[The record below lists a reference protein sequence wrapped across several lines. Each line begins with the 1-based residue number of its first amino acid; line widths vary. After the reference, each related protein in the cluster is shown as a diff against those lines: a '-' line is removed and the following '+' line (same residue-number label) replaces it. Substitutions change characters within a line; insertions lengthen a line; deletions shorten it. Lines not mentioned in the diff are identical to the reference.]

1 MDQPIRLE
9 NEPEYFTNSF
19 KYGLPS
25 TAFVIDGEDPL
36 FVSESLSRMFDAY
49 EPKGTDELF
58 LVERI
63 LYSNILCQRA
73 FNDFQSYFFAAKR
86 GAVDFN
92 RPLQKNQMEMVIAV
106 TRYMVQHER
115 SAERANDMF
124 YRNRASRR
132 KEVTADQLSQQ
143 AENQAVP
150 QSAAP
155 PETKAQNSSVTP
167 TKQSSTGFVPKNKK
181 SPVSQPHNPVK
192 PAPKIPPIA

>member
-1 MDQPIRLE
+1 MDQPLRLE

-86 GAVDFN
+86 GALDFN
-92 RPLQKNQMEMVIAV
+92 RPLQKNHMELVVAV
-106 TRYMVQHER
+106 TRYLVQHER
-115 SAERANDMF
+115 SAERANEMF

-132 KEVTADQLSQQ
+132 KERA
-143 AENQAVP
+143 AEQPAP
-150 QSAAP
+150 QPRQPAETPVNTP
-155 PETKAQNSSVTP
+155 PERTKKPAVTP
-167 TKQSSTGFVPKNKK
+167 TKQSSTGFVPQNKK
-181 SPVSQPHNPVK
+181 PPVPQPRNPPQ

>member
-19 KYGLPS
+19 KYGLPA

-92 RPLQKNQMEMVIAV
+92 RPMQKNQMEMVIAV

-132 KEVTADQLSQQ
+132 KEQ
-143 AENQAVP
+143 AAEHPVP
-150 QSAAP
+150 QPAEASKAP
-155 PETKAQNSSVTP
+155 SERTQNSPVTS

-181 SPVSQPHNPVK
+181 PLAPQPHT
-192 PAPKIPPIA
+192 PAKSAPQIPPIV

>member
-92 RPLQKNQMEMVIAV
+92 RPMQKNQMEMVVAV

-132 KEVTADQLSQQ
+132 KEMT
-143 AENQAVP
+143 AENETEKQVEK
-150 QSAAP
+150 P
-155 PETKAQNSSVTP
+155 PVTP
-167 TKQSSTGFVPKNKK
+167 TKQSSTGFVPKKEKPGVRQLLNLA
-181 SPVSQPHNPVK
+181 K
-192 PAPKIPPIA
+192 PAPKNPPIA

>member
-1 MDQPIRLE
+1 MDQPLRLE

-86 GAVDFN
+86 GALDFN
-92 RPLQKNQMEMVIAV
+92 RPLQKNHMELVVAV

-132 KEVTADQLSQQ
+132 KEIAAETEAEKQ
-143 AENQAVP
+143 AEN
-150 QSAAP
+150 P
-155 PETKAQNSSVTP
+155 PVTP
-167 TKQSSTGFVPKNKK
+167 TKQSSTGFVPQNKK
-181 SPVSQPHNPVK
+181 PAIPQPRNPPQ